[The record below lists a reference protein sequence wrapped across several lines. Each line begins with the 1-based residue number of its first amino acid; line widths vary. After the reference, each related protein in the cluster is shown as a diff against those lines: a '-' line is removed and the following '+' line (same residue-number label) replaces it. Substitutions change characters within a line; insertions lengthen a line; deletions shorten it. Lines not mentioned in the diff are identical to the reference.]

1 MNIYPQQL
9 TTPYIYR
16 LYDSI
21 GNWYIGSRTAK
32 NCHPTDLG
40 VKYFTSSKE
49 IQVAFKND
57 TQHWTKE
64 ILYVGTINDNIEE
77 LEGLL
82 LEILDAKNDPKSYNK
97 HNNEKLSNNNW
108 NCSKAGKLGIQK
120 MTTEDRRR
128 GGLKNGLT
136 GHNKKIAS
144 SGGKAFA
151 KRLSVD
157 EAFRQEVINRG
168 KETAKVKKQCKYCS
182 MITNRANISRWHDE
196 NCKEKK

>member
-16 LYDSI
+16 LHDANS
-21 GNWYIGSRTAK
+21 NWYIGSRTAK

-49 IQVAFKND
+49 IQVSFKND
-57 TQHWTKE
+57 TQHWIKK
-64 ILYVGTINDNIEE
+64 ILYAGTVDDNIEE

-82 LEILDAKNDPKSYNK
+82 LEMLDAKNDPKSYNK
-97 HNNEKLSNNNW
+97 HNNEKLNNNSW

-120 MTTEDRRR
+120 MSIEDRRR

-144 SGGKAFA
+144 AGGQAYA
-151 KRLSVD
+151 KRVKEDKEFCKVVSRRSSDAARVMIKCD
-157 EAFRQEVINRG
+157 YCEVVSNRG
-168 KETAKVKKQCKYCS
+168 
-182 MITNRANISRWHDE
+182 NISRWHNK
-196 NCKEKK
+196 NCKEKN

>member
-1 MNIYPQQL
+1 MHIYPQQL

-16 LYDSI
+16 LYDI
-21 GNWYIGSRTAK
+21 DGNWYIGSRTAK
-32 NCHPTDLG
+32 NCHPMDLG

-64 ILYVGTINDNIEE
+64 ILYTGTPDDNIEE

-97 HNNEKLSNNNW
+97 HNNEKLNKNNW

-120 MTTEDRRR
+120 MTIEDRRR
-128 GGLKNGLT
+128 GGLKNGPT

-151 KRLSVD
+151 KRLNED
-157 EAFRQEVINRG
+157 NEFRQKVIDRS
-168 KETAKVKKQCKYCS
+168 KKMAKVKKQCKYCS

-196 NCKEKK
+196 NCKDKK